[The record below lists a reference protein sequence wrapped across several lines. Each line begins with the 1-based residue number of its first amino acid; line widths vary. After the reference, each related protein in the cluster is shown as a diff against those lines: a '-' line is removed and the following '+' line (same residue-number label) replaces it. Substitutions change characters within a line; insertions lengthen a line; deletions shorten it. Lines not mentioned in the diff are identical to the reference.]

1 MSDRME
7 INRSIVQGSG
17 IGPFLYILNESDLH
31 PLSQNNEIFKYADD
45 TNLLVP
51 QHSDTPIEA
60 EFDNI
65 LQWTRNN
72 KMIINVSKT
81 KEIVFRRPRVR
92 CTDIQPSFVDID
104 RVDEVKLLG
113 VTLNSKLTFGKHVSS
128 LLTLCNQRFYLLK
141 VLRDQGM
148 PLLLL
153 RNIYHALIVNRITYC
168 LSAWG
173 GFLTTDSVGRLNA
186 VFKRAKRYGFT
197 DTVYDVIGLLE
208 NADEALFSQ
217 IQLNNNHCLY
227 HVFYLLVDRTLVAY
241 AHEVTISPCQ
251 NALILCTGDLISPEV
266 YIIIFKLRFSH
277 CPILYFYVN

>member
-1 MSDRME
+1 MVFLSGRME

-197 DTVYDVIGLLE
+197 DTVFDVIGLLE
-208 NADEALFSQ
+208 NADKTLFSQ
-217 IQLNNNHCLY
+217 IKLNNNHCLY
-227 HVFYLLVDRTLVAY
+227 HILPPRRPNIGGLRARGHDFT
-241 AHEVTISPCQ
+241 CQ
-251 NALILCTGDLISPEV
+251 NALILCTGDQVEIFIESVRKEV
-266 YIIIFKLRFSH
+266 CLWKCSDASI
-277 CPILYFYVN
+277 

>member
-1 MSDRME
+1 ME

-72 KMIINVSKT
+72 KMIIKLSSIII
-81 KEIVFRRPRVR
+81 IV
-92 CTDIQPSFVDID
+92 CTI
-104 RVDEVKLLG
+104 
-113 VTLNSKLTFGKHVSS
+113 
-128 LLTLCNQRFYLLK
+128 
-141 VLRDQGM
+141 
-148 PLLLL
+148 
-153 RNIYHALIVNRITYC
+153 
-168 LSAWG
+168 
-173 GFLTTDSVGRLNA
+173 
-186 VFKRAKRYGFT
+186 
-197 DTVYDVIGLLE
+197 
-208 NADEALFSQ
+208 
-217 IQLNNNHCLY
+217 
-227 HVFYLLVDRTLVAY
+227 FYLLVDRTLVAY

-266 YIIIFKLRFSH
+266 YIIIFKLRFFYIVLSYI
-277 CPILYFYVN
+277 CMSFNIAFTYRAYFNVN